1 MAGSLLRPLMVVT
14 VLSQTWIPVLTG
26 ECKVDWDDWD
36 KVDWDVRWEI
46 AAAVTKTE
54 EDGGCNPNTADK
66 PQFAMCN
73 PYWGDYRKISKIVS
87 KWIASKKD
95 RTFEVTCIETQRESM
110 AKGWTKPTE
119 KDGYFNVTRQDR
131 TGQDLDEPDENILLV
146 IGGFASKHSNRKEDR
161 QYAFL
166 YEQIVNW
173 DNGWKEVLW
182 KEGDCRIESKPMG
195 EKEKDSEW
203 TLDIGENEGIRS
215 VESNHKKDTE
225 GNDVNVEDRWFKF
238 EICKL
243 VYLPK

>member
-14 VLSQTWIPVLTG
+14 VLSQTWIPVLPG
-26 ECKVDWDDWD
+26 KCEVDWDDWD
-36 KVDWDVRWEI
+36 KIDWDDYFKTIR
-46 AAAVTKTE
+46 AVTKKE
-54 EDGGCNPNTADK
+54 ETDGGCNPNTADK
-66 PQFAMCN
+66 PQFAKCN
-73 PYWGDYRKISKIVS
+73 LFWIGNRKISKIVS

-95 RTFEVTCIETQRESM
+95 RTFEVTCIDTTLRQDAM
-110 AKGWTKPTE
+110 GWSKITK
-119 KDGYFNVTRQDR
+119 KDGYFNVTRQHHDR
-131 TGQDLDEPDENILLV
+131 PDEKGDFV

-243 VYLPK
+243 VYLLK